1 MLAGDTVLAESRSP
15 LVLSETGLP
24 NRYYLAPED
33 VRVPLEPTSTRTH
46 CPYKGDARYWTVRL
60 PDGTELPDAAWG
72 YPEPLPESAGSP
84 AGSASCTRACGCWS
98 TASRAEREK
107 PRP

>member
-1 MLAGDTVLAESRSP
+1 MLAESRSP

-24 NRYYLAPED
+24 NRFYLAPDD

-60 PDGTELPDAAWG
+60 PDGTELADAAWG
-72 YPEPLPESAGSP
+72 YPEPLPESARI
-84 AGSASCTRACGCWS
+84 AGRVSFLHDGLRVVVDG
-98 TASRAEREK
+98 E
-107 PRP
+107 PR